1 MRSRWPAGLI
11 WEEKMDG
18 VFEAMPVPGGHVLG
32 ERMSGGEFYAFD
44 LRGPEF
50 ERAPLRERLV
60 ALDAVAVKLG
70 ALRPAT
76 GNGPEFLEAI
86 MARGGE
92 GVVVKDMDALPG
104 ATWTKIKRVQV
115 FYGVI
120 RDMRPERGSVRV
132 DLIHSSFLDAPG
144 FEPSDFETGD
154 NGGWVA
160 MGGRFEAVKIGD
172 VLKLEAYGQHK
183 SGLLREARLDK
194 DFPGS
199 WLVRGW

>member
-1 MRSRWPAGLI
+1 MAS
-11 WEEKMDG
+11 
-18 VFEAMPVPGGHVLG
+18 
-32 ERMSGGEFYAFD
+32 GEFYAFD

-60 ALDAVAVKLG
+60 ALDALTGTLG
-70 ALRPAT
+70 LLRPAV
-76 GNGPEFLEAI
+76 GCGGEFLEAVL
-86 MARGGE
+86 ARGGE
-92 GVVVKDMDALPG
+92 GVVVKDLAGLPG

-115 FYGVI
+115 FYGIV
-120 RDMRPERGSVRV
+120 RDLNLGKGSVRV
-132 DLIHSSFLDAPG
+132 DLLHPSFLDTPS
-144 FEPSDFETGD
+144 FEPSNYATGD

-160 MGGRFEAVKIGD
+160 LGPRFEAVKIGD